1 MSILEEAERITTLL
15 VKISDLRQ
23 KITWHQWH
31 LIKTKPL

>member
-23 KITWHQWH
+23 KIT
-31 LIKTKPL
+31 